1 MTKEKL
7 EIDKLIPY
15 INDLS
20 HLEEEARE
28 LFQCTYKNSRVR
40 ITYKNSE
47 HTSEQSAESLVRK
60 ALHCAINEKED
71 SLLMRVIEFG
81 IVELLSI
88 KELRDQFFNYLNR
101 KAAGKQRSEASAEQS
116 KKLYETVLEIRAEK
130 PQNLK
135 CAIEMAMKAIN
146 YRSSYESAVTRYYE
160 QERLHALNDELEKHT
175 IKEGTLAG
183 LKSSRYYEI
192 LAYQAVKNKL
202 KKKISL
208 PEAIKQASIQL
219 GKSESECRRG
229 YKTIE
234 SEGGAKKLV
243 IERRSIEK

>member
-28 LFQCTYKNSRVR
+28 LFQHTYKNSRVR

-47 HTSEQSAESLVRK
+47 YTSEQSAESLVRK

-71 SLLMRVIEFG
+71 FLLMRVIEFG
-81 IVELLSI
+81 VVELLSI
-88 KELRDQFFNYLNR
+88 KELREQFFNYINR
-101 KAAGKQRSEASAEQS
+101 KPVGKQRSEASAAQS
-116 KKLYETVLEIRAEK
+116 KKLYEAVLRIRAEK

-135 CAIEMAMKAIN
+135 GAIEMAMKAIN
-146 YRSSYESAVTRYYE
+146 YRASYESAVTRYYE
-160 QERLHALNDELEKHT
+160 QEKLHALNDELEKHT
-175 IKEGTLAG
+175 IKEGALVG
-183 LKSSRYYEI
+183 FKSDRYCKI
-192 LAYQAVKNKL
+192 LAYQAVENKL
-202 KKKISL
+202 KKRISL
-208 PEAIKQASIQL
+208 PEAIKQASIKL
-219 GKSESECRRG
+219 GISESECRRG
-229 YKTIE
+229 YRAIE
-234 SEGGAKKLV
+234 SEGGARKLV